1 MDISTLE
8 IGGLRLR
15 VATSQGN
22 SDSVPLLLFNGLGAN
37 LELLRGFADEMQ
49 TYGIGVVTF
58 DIPGTGGSSQPRL
71 PYRLWHLARLANKVL
86 RALGITGP
94 VDVGGVSWGGAVAQ
108 EFARHYPRRARRLL
122 LAATTA
128 GVLAVPGRWSALSK
142 MIVPRRYS
150 DPAYLS
156 SIGATLYGG
165 KFRDDPN
172 LLDRYGSLI
181 RPPKGVGYYYQL
193 LAVSGWT
200 SVPWLWRLRQ
210 QTLVM
215 MGTDD
220 PIVPVINGR
229 ILAGLI
235 PNAHLVTIR
244 DGHLFLVTSRSECAP
259 IIARFLRDGIWP
271 SVIELAAS

>member
-1 MDISTLE
+1 MDIST
-8 IGGLRLR
+8 IDAGGYQLR
-15 VATSQGN
+15 VATSQG
-22 SDSVPLLLFNGLGAN
+22 SAGTLPLLLFNGLGAN

-49 TYGIGVVTF
+49 NYGIGIVTF

-71 PYRLWHLARLANKVL
+71 PYRLWNLARLANKVL
-86 RALGITGP
+86 TRVGITGQ
-94 VDVGGVSWGGAVAQ
+94 VDVAGVSWGGALAQ
-108 EFARHYPRRARRLL
+108 EFAHRFPRRSRRLL

-128 GVLAVPGRWSALSK
+128 GAVAVPGRWSALSK
-142 MIVPRRYS
+142 MIVPRRYA

-165 KFRDDPN
+165 KFREDPK
-172 LLDRYGSLI
+172 LLERYGSLI

-193 LAVSGWT
+193 LAASGWT
-200 SVPWLWRLRQ
+200 SIPWLWRLRQ

-220 PIVPVINGR
+220 PIVPLINGR
-229 ILAGLI
+229 LLAGLI

-244 DGHLFLVTSRSECAP
+244 DGHLFLVTSRRECAP
-259 IIARFLRDGIWP
+259 AIANFLRDGIWP
-271 SVIELAAS
+271 KELELAAS